1 MKSIARIIDE
11 DMKLLTT
18 SQKLHKL
25 RKDYSDR
32 DIIYSLSF
40 CSRGNREA
48 MMTLLDKSVV
58 AKYESEDREVSESEK
73 DYYE

>member
-1 MKSIARIIDE
+1 MNNIAMTIE
-11 DMKLLTT
+11 NDMKILTT

-48 MMTLLDKSVV
+48 MMTLFDKSVV
-58 AKYESEDREVSESEK
+58 AKYESEEREITESEK